1 MATMVTSEPQTKS
14 RRDRDK
20 ERKDKTQVQ
29 VSAPG
34 DRLKTI
40 VRRLPPNL
48 PEGVFWQSV
57 QAWVTEDTVT
67 WKVYYLGKASKRL
80 NKENVPS
87 RAYIAFKNEEE
98 LMTFSREYDGHIFRD
113 KSGNEFQAVV
123 EFAPYQKVP
132 SDRKKVDARLGTI
145 EKDEDYISFIEALEA
160 SKKAEP
166 VSLEALIASTQPA
179 PMPTTTPLLEALK
192 AEKSAAKD
200 REAILRNHAHYKE
213 IVSRKEDAKKKAAAS
228 QAARQDPPHL
238 VSETSGGKRGKKGG
252 APPLKQGPLLTN
264 AQPVKPPQIQTKP
277 PPKTSPA
284 KPPKAARSRGK
295 QQVPVESNASTS
307 TPASQS
313 INNEASKVPA
323 AGPSQP
329 QVATTSTQPPTAPR
343 RMRLGLASRQFEAAL
358 SGVGVSRRRD
368 REDKADPLAGEGP
381 RDGVSDGAQT
391 PMQATVPL
399 TPRSPKRERRRKEDG
414 ASAGPGP
421 NAAGVPGILQRID
434 APQTQGNMNARIDAA
449 PPPPNFGPPPRG
461 GAPRGRGRGRG
472 RGGPARGSG

>member
-67 WKVYYLGKASKRL
+67 WKVYYLGKASKRCVGDISDQASL
-80 NKENVPS
+80 VSTP
-87 RAYIAFKNEEE
+87 E
-98 LMTFSREYDGHIFRD
+98 L
-113 KSGNEFQAVV
+113 GNEFQAVV

-145 EKDEDYISFIEALEA
+145 EK
-160 SKKAEP
+160 
-166 VSLEALIASTQPA
+166 VASTQPA

-213 IVSRKEDAKKKAAAS
+213 IARGKRTRRKRLLRVKPPGKILPTWFLRLLVASEGKKAA
-228 QAARQDPPHL
+228 
-238 VSETSGGKRGKKGG
+238 
-252 APPLKQGPLLTN
+252 
-264 AQPVKPPQIQTKP
+264 
-277 PPKTSPA
+277 
-284 KPPKAARSRGK
+284 
-295 QQVPVESNASTS
+295 
-307 TPASQS
+307 

-381 RDGVSDGAQT
+381 RDGVSDGTQT

>member
-1 MATMVTSEPQTKS
+1 MVTSQPQAKS

-48 PEGVFWQSV
+48 PEDIFWQSV

-87 RAYIAFKNEEE
+87 RAYIAFKDEET

-213 IVSRKEDAKKKAAAS
+213 IASRKEDAKKKAAAS

-238 VSETSGGKRGKKGG
+238 ASETSSGKRGKKGG
-252 APPLKQGPLLTN
+252 APPLKQGPPLTN

-277 PPKTSPA
+277 PPNTSPA
-284 KPPKAARSRGK
+284 KPPKAFRSRGK
-295 QQVPVESNASTS
+295 QQAPVESNSSTS

-313 INNEASKVPA
+313 TNNEVSKVPT

-329 QVATTSTQPPTAPR
+329 QAATTSAQPPTAPR

-368 REDKADPLAGEGP
+368 REDKADSPAGEGP

-391 PMQATVPL
+391 PIQAAIPL
-399 TPRSPKRERRRKEDG
+399 SPRSPKRERRRKEDG
-414 ASAGPGP
+414 ASAGGGGP
-421 NAAGVPGILQRID
+421 NGAGVPGILQRID
-434 APQTQGNMNARIDAA
+434 APQAQGNINARIDAA
-449 PPPPNFGPPPRG
+449 PPPPNFGPPARG

-472 RGGPARGSG
+472 RGGSVRGSG

>member
-1 MATMVTSEPQTKS
+1 MATTVTSQSQAKS
-14 RRDRDK
+14 RRDREK

-29 VSAPG
+29 ASAPG

-48 PEGVFWQSV
+48 PEDIFWQSV
-57 QAWVTEDTVT
+57 QAWVTEDTVS
-67 WKVYYLGKASKRL
+67 WKMYYLGKASKRL

-87 RAYIAFKNEEE
+87 RAYIAFKNEEK
-98 LMTFSREYDGHIFRD
+98 LMTFSREYDGHVYRD

-145 EKDEDYISFIEALEA
+145 EKDEDYISFIETLEA
-160 SKKAEP
+160 SKKTEP

-213 IVSRKEDAKKKAAAS
+213 IASRKEDSKKKAAAS

-238 VSETSGGKRGKKGG
+238 ASETSGGGKRGKRGG
-252 APPLKQGPLLTN
+252 LPPKQGPPPAN
-264 AQPVKPPQIQTKP
+264 APPVKPPQIQTKP
-277 PPKTSPA
+277 APNTSPA
-284 KPPKAARSRGK
+284 KPPKVARSRGK
-295 QQVPVESNASTS
+295 QQAPAPVESSASAS
-307 TPASQS
+307 TPASQGA
-313 INNEASKVPA
+313 NNEAAVPK
-323 AGPSQP
+323 AGPS
-329 QVATTSTQPPTAPR
+329 QPPTAPR

-368 REDKADPLAGEGP
+368 REDKADSPAGE
-381 RDGVSDGAQT
+381 GVSDGAQT
-391 PMQATVPL
+391 PVQAAVPL
-399 TPRSPKRERRRKEDG
+399 APRSPKRERRRKEDG
-414 ASAGPGP
+414 APANGGAGS

-434 APQTQGNMNARIDAA
+434 APQAQGNMNARIDAA
-449 PPPPNFGPPPRG
+449 PPPPNFGPPARG

-472 RGGPARGSG
+472 RGGPNRGSG

>member
-1 MATMVTSEPQTKS
+1 MATMVTSQPQAKS

-48 PEGVFWQSV
+48 PEDIFWQSV

-87 RAYIAFKNEEE
+87 RAYIAFKDEET

-213 IVSRKEDAKKKAAAS
+213 IASRKEDAKKKAAAS

-238 VSETSGGKRGKKGG
+238 ASETSSGKRGKKGG
-252 APPLKQGPLLTN
+252 APPLKQGP
-264 AQPVKPPQIQTKP
+264 
-277 PPKTSPA
+277 PA
-284 KPPKAARSRGK
+284 HER
-295 QQVPVESNASTS
+295 
-307 TPASQS
+307 
-313 INNEASKVPA
+313 A
-323 AGPSQP
+323 AG
-329 QVATTSTQPPTAPR
+329 
-343 RMRLGLASRQFEAAL
+343 EAA
-358 SGVGVSRRRD
+358 
-368 REDKADPLAGEGP
+368 
-381 RDGVSDGAQT
+381 SDSDQT
-391 PMQATVPL
+391 PSKYFS
-399 TPRSPKRERRRKEDG
+399 R
-414 ASAGPGP
+414 
-421 NAAGVPGILQRID
+421 
-434 APQTQGNMNARIDAA
+434 
-449 PPPPNFGPPPRG
+449 
-461 GAPRGRGRGRG
+461 
-472 RGGPARGSG
+472 